1 MDKVAEPVRA
11 DSAGTELLLSELRE
25 RIGPQKFNAWFRHGT
40 RVDIDDVGV
49 QIAVPNP
56 FVAGWIETHYQSEI
70 AGIVRDRLKKH
81 LPVMI
86 SVDPRLSGEMRRN
99 DLDSQADIVTKT
111 NQGRSR
117 PRRAIAGP
125 TLKHKFE
132 QFVVGDS
139 NRLAYTAAL
148 AVGKQDKSPFNPLFI
163 HGPCGVGKTHLLQG
177 ICNAARKRS
186 NGRVFRWRYVTGEHF
201 TNEYI
206 RAVREKS
213 FNDFRHRYRQ
223 LDLLAID
230 DIHFLAAKRST
241 QEEFLHT
248 FNAIESAGKLI
259 VLASD
264 THPNMVSNFNPQL
277 MNRFVAGMV
286 VKIDSPDHDTR
297 LGILRQRAMEL
308 GLQSP
313 TPVLEYIA
321 THIRGSVRE
330 LEGSLVKLAAVASLE
345 SAPVTLELARS
356 VLSDYL
362 ARTDSALTLGDI
374 ESVVAAYFGISPAD
388 IHSTRRTR
396 TVSLAR
402 MIAMYLVRKHT
413 TMSFPEIG
421 RAMGKNHS
429 SVVLAVKRLT
439 EALAADAELK
449 WTTPAGPKAAPAGEL
464 VELLAAQMT

>member
-1 MDKVAEPVRA
+1 MDKVTESVRA
-11 DSAGTELLLSELRE
+11 DSAATEQLLATLRE

-40 RVDIDDVGV
+40 HVAVEDVGV
-49 QIAVPNP
+49 RVAVPNT
-56 FVAGWIETHYQSEI
+56 FVAGWIETHYQGEI
-70 AGIVRDRLKKH
+70 ANIIENTLGKK

-86 SVDPRLSGEMRRN
+86 TIDPQLSGQLRRN
-99 DLDSQADIVTKT
+99 DLDTQADIVAKT
-111 NQGRSR
+111 TQGLSR
-117 PRRAIAGP
+117 PRRPIAGP
-125 TLKHKFE
+125 TLRHRLE

-139 NRLAYTAAL
+139 NRLAYSAAI
-148 AVGKQDKSPFNPLFI
+148 AVGKQDKPPFNPFFI

-177 ICNAARKRS
+177 ICNAARKCS
-186 NGRVFRWRYVTGEHF
+186 NGRAFRWRYVTGEHF

-206 RAVREKS
+206 RAVRTKS
-213 FNDFRHRYRQ
+213 FNDFRQRYRQ

-286 VKIDSPDHDTR
+286 VKIDVPDYDTR
-297 LGILRQRAMEL
+297 VRILTRRAKTL
-308 GLQSP
+308 DLQP
-313 TPVLEYIA
+313 APGVLEYIA
-321 THIRGSVRE
+321 MHIRGSVRE
-330 LEGSLVKLAAVASLE
+330 LEGSLVKLAAVGSLE
-345 SAPVTLELARS
+345 SKPVTLDLAKS

-374 ESVVAAYFGISPAD
+374 ESVVAVYFGISPAD
-388 IHSTRRTR
+388 IHSSRRTR

-402 MIAMYLVRKHT
+402 MISMYLVRKHT
-413 TMSFPEIG
+413 TMSYPEIG

-429 SVVLAVKRLT
+429 SVVLAVQRLT
-439 EALAADAELK
+439 NALTEDAKLI
-449 WTTPAGPKAAPAGEL
+449 WRTPAGPKSRPAREL
-464 VELLAAQMT
+464 VDMLATQLK